1 MGPGGGR
8 GGRGAGLSLPAAGA
22 GRGRAG
28 RGRLLSAWVVLVALH
43 SYAVGAFLLF
53 ATEWGAR
60 FGGFGDVSPL
70 FFARQAGI
78 FHFVLA
84 TAYLVERLAHGGVI
98 VLLVAKATAV
108 VFLVAM
114 WLAGVDAWSVPLS
127 AAADG
132 AMGLVTWALLRREA
146 ASR

>member
-1 MGPGGGR
+1 MSPTAGGAEAR
-8 GGRGAGLSLPAAGA
+8 ADGL
-22 GRGRAG
+22 
-28 RGRLLSAWVVLVALH
+28 GRLLPAYVVLVALH

-60 FGGFGDVSPL
+60 FGGFGEVSPP

-84 TAYLVERLAHGGVI
+84 TAYLVEWFRYGGVVI
-98 VLLVAKATAV
+98 LLAGKATAV

-114 WLAGVDAWSVPLS
+114 WALGTEAWSVPFS
-127 AAADG
+127 ALGDG
-132 AMGLVTWALLRREA
+132 LMGLVALVLARRA
-146 ASR
+146 ATPRAA

>member
-1 MGPGGGR
+1 MSLPGVGRGPG
-8 GGRGAGLSLPAAGA
+8 
-22 GRGRAG
+22 RAEG
-28 RGRLLSAWVVLVALH
+28 GRLLSAWVVLVALH
-43 SYAVGAFLLF
+43 SYVVGAFLLF
-53 ATEWGAR
+53 ATAWGAR
-60 FGGFGDVSPL
+60 FGGFGEVSPL

-84 TAYLVERLAHGGVI
+84 TAYLVERFAHGGVI

-114 WLAGVDAWSVPLS
+114 GLAGVDAWSVPLS
-127 AAADG
+127 AAGDG